1 MLKVEKAAALISWQ
15 KTGPITLTEN
25 SYIFT
30 SLCLVRFFFLLSSN
44 RIEVWRIAVNM
55 YTFTD
60 ILQHKER
67 HVVYQQVINDG

>member
-1 MLKVEKAAALISWQ
+1 L
-15 KTGPITLTEN
+15 
-25 SYIFT
+25 F
-30 SLCLVRFFFLLSSN
+30 SSN